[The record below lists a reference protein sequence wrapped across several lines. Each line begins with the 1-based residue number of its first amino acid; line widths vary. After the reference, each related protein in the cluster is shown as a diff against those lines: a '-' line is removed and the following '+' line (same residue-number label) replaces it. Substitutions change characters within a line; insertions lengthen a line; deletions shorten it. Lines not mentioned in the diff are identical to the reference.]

1 MIPAAAPAVLCFP
14 GPGRVLFL
22 LCAFIFLFSSG
33 FLGHPHPSDRKSTRL
48 NSSHE
53 H

>member
-33 FLGHPHPSDRKSTRL
+33 FLGHPHPSGGIWKV
-48 NSSHE
+48 
-53 H
+53 